1 MQCKTNWNDS
11 SQIPFLWN
19 LLYQI
24 GGNTE
29 TNIQIGTNNR
39 HVHALKS
46 FNYSFITMPS
56 QKDLSKFKPGSVQ
69 VERVRNLTGGN
80 YWGVKSKSGVASS
93 IKEIIGHVYKN
104 VTDGLNQPPLVP

>member
-1 MQCKTNWNDS
+1 
-11 SQIPFLWN
+11 
-19 LLYQI
+19 
-24 GGNTE
+24 
-29 TNIQIGTNNR
+29 
-39 HVHALKS
+39 
-46 FNYSFITMPS
+46 MPS

-104 VTDGLNQPPLVP
+104 GFENDDIRSNIEKNIELLKSDLSYFNF